1 MYRYFYLIRREGLEL
16 RWEDVERDFVVLIST
31 REGQNVTSRGTPNL
45 HPVYFS
51 LSNSLHRVGI
61 LLHRVGILLH
71 RVGILLH
78 RVGISYI
85 RWQGTYVNS
94 GTSAEEKTN
103 RM

>member
-16 RWEDVERDFVVLIST
+16 RWEDVGRDFVVMIST
-31 REGQNVTSRGTPNL
+31 RGGQNGTSGGTPNL
-45 HPVYFS
+45 HRVDFC

-61 LLHRVGILLH
+61 LLHRVGIF
-71 RVGILLH
+71 LH

-94 GTSAEEKTN
+94 GTGAEEKTN